1 MKLEVK
7 DASIGYKKQV
17 LSSNINMASEPGMVT
32 AILGQNGCG
41 KTTFVKSLMK
51 LIPWCGGG
59 AFLDGVDMRNIKDR
73 QQCAI
78 FCVRYGAYWT
88 QSIQITFCAAK

>member
-7 DASIGYKKQV
+7 DAAIGYKKQV

-41 KTTFVKSLMK
+41 KTTFVKSLM
-51 LIPWCGGG
+51 
-59 AFLDGVDMRNIKDR
+59 
-73 QQCAI
+73 
-78 FCVRYGAYWT
+78 
-88 QSIQITFCAAK
+88 

>member
-51 LIPWCGGG
+51 ECLN
-59 AFLDGVDMRNIKDR
+59 FLNTRMINLVQD
-73 QQCAI
+73 
-78 FCVRYGAYWT
+78 
-88 QSIQITFCAAK
+88 SSSL

>member
-32 AILGQNGCG
+32 AILGQNGCEESDEAY
-41 KTTFVKSLMK
+41 TMVRRRRIFR
-51 LIPWCGGG
+51 WC
-59 AFLDGVDMRNIKDR
+59 
-73 QQCAI
+73 
-78 FCVRYGAYWT
+78 
-88 QSIQITFCAAK
+88 

>member
-32 AILGQNGCG
+32 AISD
-41 KTTFVKSLMK
+41 KMAAVKQHCKESDEAYTM
-51 LIPWCGGG
+51 
-59 AFLDGVDMRNIKDR
+59 
-73 QQCAI
+73 
-78 FCVRYGAYWT
+78 VRWRRH
-88 QSIQITFCAAK
+88 F

>member
-41 KTTFVKSLMK
+41 KESDEAYTMVRRRRIFR
-51 LIPWCGGG
+51 WC
-59 AFLDGVDMRNIKDR
+59 
-73 QQCAI
+73 
-78 FCVRYGAYWT
+78 
-88 QSIQITFCAAK
+88 

>member
-32 AILGQNGCG
+32 ADSRD
-41 KTTFVKSLMK
+41 KMAAVKQHL
-51 LIPWCGGG
+51 
-59 AFLDGVDMRNIKDR
+59 
-73 QQCAI
+73 
-78 FCVRYGAYWT
+78 
-88 QSIQITFCAAK
+88 

>member
-51 LIPWCGGG
+51 LIPWCGGFLFLIEQMGSFLHTCRFG
-59 AFLDGVDMRNIKDR
+59 AHSQGS
-73 QQCAI
+73 
-78 FCVRYGAYWT
+78 FCWNRCV
-88 QSIQITFCAAK
+88 

>member
-51 LIPWCGGG
+51 LYHG
-59 AFLDGVDMRNIKDR
+59 AAEAHFWMVLI
-73 QQCAI
+73 
-78 FCVRYGAYWT
+78 
-88 QSIQITFCAAK
+88 

>member
-59 AFLDGVDMRNIKDR
+59 AFLD
-73 QQCAI
+73 AI
-78 FCVRYGAYWT
+78 FCVRYGAYWP
-88 QSIQITFCAAK
+88 QSIQITFCAAR

>member
-51 LIPWCGGG
+51 LIPWCG
-59 AFLDGVDMRNIKDR
+59 
-73 QQCAI
+73 
-78 FCVRYGAYWT
+78 
-88 QSIQITFCAAK
+88 

>member
-41 KTTFVKSLMK
+41 CKESDEAYTMVRRRRIFR
-51 LIPWCGGG
+51 WC
-59 AFLDGVDMRNIKDR
+59 
-73 QQCAI
+73 
-78 FCVRYGAYWT
+78 
-88 QSIQITFCAAK
+88 

>member
-51 LIPWCGGG
+51 LTPKQATLIIDGTYTMVRRRRIFRWC
-59 AFLDGVDMRNIKDR
+59 
-73 QQCAI
+73 
-78 FCVRYGAYWT
+78 
-88 QSIQITFCAAK
+88 